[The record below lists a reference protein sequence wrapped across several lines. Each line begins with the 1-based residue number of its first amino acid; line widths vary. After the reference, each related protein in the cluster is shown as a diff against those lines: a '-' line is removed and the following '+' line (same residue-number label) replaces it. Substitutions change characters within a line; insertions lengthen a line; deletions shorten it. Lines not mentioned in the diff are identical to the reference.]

1 MAWTTP
7 GTATA
12 GEVLTAA
19 FWNTNVRDNSSFLF
33 TPPMVKVYRSSNQT
47 SYTSQASISWQAEEY
62 DTDAMWTS
70 GTDVT
75 IKTAGIYLISFYAF
89 ASGAATITSVFAG
102 VRKNGTYLGQQ
113 NFAPYTTTATSCTY
127 SNTHKLAV
135 SDVITADVQFLGGSA
150 YVVSGAATDA
160 NAQSRL
166 IITWIGKD

>member
-89 ASGAATITSVFAG
+89 PSGTATITSVFAG
-102 VRKNGTYLGQQ
+102 VRKNGNYIGQQ
-113 NFAPYTTTATSCTY
+113 NFAPYSTSAGYASY
-127 SNTHKLAV
+127 SNIHKLAV

-150 YVVSGAATDA
+150 YIISGAATDSV
-160 NAQSRL
+160 NQSRL
-166 IITWIGKD
+166 VVTWIGKD